1 MARAQMEIIGLVIVI
16 IMLTIGLLLVVQF
29 VILKQPSNIKQ
40 RQSESQLAANF
51 INTLLQSS
59 TTCNNYPMR
68 ALIQNCVTK
77 NDIICHQGGDYTACE
92 FADITIKSILTA
104 TLDAWK
110 MSYNLSISNTKVSGF
125 DQGLSYLKGN
135 CGGEKEH
142 KFSPIQAGGKTIIVD
157 LEICR

>member
-16 IMLTIGLLLVVQF
+16 IMLTIGLLLVVKF
-29 VILKQPSNIKQ
+29 VILKQPSNLKQ

-68 ALIQNCVTK
+68 DLIQNCVAK
-77 NDIICHQGGDYTACE
+77 NDIICHQGRDYTACE

-110 MSYNLSISNTKVSGF
+110 MSYNLSISNTKVWGF
-125 DQGLSYLKGN
+125 NPLSYLKGN